1 MDAEEFCVRWNNHHH
16 VLVSVLDKLLEKESM
31 CDVTLSAD
39 HQFVR
44 VHRLV
49 LCACSN
55 YFEEMLSKQVDK
67 QAFIFLKDV
76 SFPNL
81 RALVDYMYK
90 GEVNV
95 AQEQL
100 VSFLQTAEALDIK
113 GLAYKEGDQSKF
125 KSGQNARTNAAK
137 RTLSE
142 STSTPSVVSTPSN
155 SQRPENDNISHTP
168 SQNQSSSRPK
178 PPPPMKAHVVPSES
192 PTHPANTD
200 LDDHFV
206 VVDTKMESELESDHI
221 EDQIDNNGPES
232 SRDCDDDWSTSDNG
246 MISIVPNSTRDIT
259 FGPSTSDTRM
269 GDNVAGP
276 SGTQPKANN
285 SSSGAASRGDESGV
299 YLSGRV
305 SCPVCRRNYK
315 CRKHLL
321 QHLRRNYQGCAQP
334 HPGLL
339 VGQIYS
345 HLPHFR
351 CSFHSCSYITFV
363 KKFLH
368 EHALEAHGVASVVE
382 GPDLMDSL

>member
-1 MDAEEFCVRWNNHHH
+1 MDAEEFCLRWNNHHH

-31 CDVTLSAD
+31 CDVTLAAD

-76 SFPNL
+76 SFPDL

-100 VSFLQTAEALDIK
+100 ASFLQTAEALDIK
-113 GLAYKEGDQSKF
+113 GLAYKEGDQSKL

-137 RTLSE
+137 RTLIE

-178 PPPPMKAHVVPSES
+178 PPPPKKAHVVPSES

-200 LDDHFV
+200 SDDHFA
-206 VVDTKMESELESDHI
+206 VVDTKMESELDSDHM
-221 EDQIDNNGPES
+221 EDQLDNNGPEWA

-259 FGPSTSDTRM
+259 FGPTTSDTRM

-276 SGTQPKANN
+276 SGTQPQANN
-285 SSSGAASRGDESGV
+285 SSSVAASRGAEVDEQT
-299 YLSGRV
+299 RV
-305 SCPVCRRNYK
+305 VCPNCHRTYK
-315 CRKHLL
+315 YRKLL
-321 QHLRRNYQGCAQP
+321 YRQLRQGCGEIASGYSQDQP
-334 HPGLL
+334 CPLPVHHCPLCPYITSIRGFLNRHAVTAHGQTSVHPSSSSS
-339 VGQIYS
+339 S
-345 HLPHFR
+345 HL
-351 CSFHSCSYITFV
+351 
-363 KKFLH
+363 
-368 EHALEAHGVASVVE
+368 
-382 GPDLMDSL
+382 